1 MEQRDRNDRQIYPNM
16 PSPLGRDWFLYISHR
31 LKILEAGIDCYT
43 TDKYTRLKF
52 EKYTESNRVCD
63 SIAGML
69 TGHQPT
75 LIHLGAAQ
83 MPSNSPIGI
92 KKGLRCPGNRK
103 MLRSYKK
110 CRGCFVNMVDEYYSS
125 QTCGKCYSRFD
136 RRTKPNRYKIC
147 LDCKPYPNEM
157 IIPLPSIIVG
167 LQSKRMRSLM
177 NFLTENEA
185 EQSDEHQLDGE
196 ANPHPIQPNTTRLL
210 PKVVIYKKNWLVN
223 SNGVLEYGNAEL
235 PNDDAAMECEARQ
248 HKTIWHRDIVA
259 ARCIMIKGMPY
270 IAYKAIVLHFYRFFS
285 FFLFNFSG
293 HCDLFGIELP
303 QTLQRPS
310 GSNQQAPANN

>member
-1 MEQRDRNDRQIYPNM
+1 
-16 PSPLGRDWFLYISHR
+16 
-31 LKILEAGIDCYT
+31 LEAGIDCYT

-83 MPSNSPIGI
+83 TPSNSPIGI

-103 MLRSYKK
+103 MIRSYKK
-110 CRGCFVNMVDEYYSS
+110 CRGCHVNMVDEYYSS
-125 QTCGKCYSRFD
+125 QTCGKCYARFD
-136 RRTKPNRYKIC
+136 RRTKRNRFKIC
-147 LDCKPYPNEM
+147 LDCKPIPDEM

-167 LQSKRMRSLM
+167 LQSKRMRSLA
-177 NFLTENEA
+177 NFLA
-185 EQSDEHQLDGE
+185 EIESDEHQLNGE
-196 ANPHPIQPNTTRLL
+196 GSAQPIQPNTTSLL

-223 SNGVLEYGNAEL
+223 SNGVLEYGNAE
-235 PNDDAAMECEARQ
+235 PQQDDGVAAMECEARQ

-259 ARCIMIKGMPY
+259 ARCIMIKGMLC
-270 IAYKAIVLHFYRFFS
+270 IAYKTMVYFF
-285 FFLFNFSG
+285 
-293 HCDLFGIELP
+293 I
-303 QTLQRPS
+303 
-310 GSNQQAPANN
+310 